1 MSSSDQH
8 HHSGGG
14 GYYLP
19 NPSYWPI
26 IGSIAIFCLLVGAAN
41 WLHGNTIGPILF
53 TIGAILL
60 AIMLFGWF
68 STVIQETRAGLL
80 QNPQVDRSFRW
91 GMVWFIF
98 SEIMFFAAFFG
109 ALFYAR
115 VLSVPWLG
123 GAGNSAA
130 SMTHLLLWPQF
141 NENWPLLQ
149 TPNPALYPGPG
160 EVMHAWGI
168 PAINTAILLTSGLTI
183 TIAHWG
189 VLKNRRVQMIIA
201 QLATIL
207 LGISF
212 LCLQAHE
219 YWEAYTRL
227 SLKLSA
233 GIYGTTFF
241 MLTGFHG
248 LHVTIGTI
256 MLIVI
261 LWRMLKG
268 DFNSQEH
275 FGFEATSWYWH
286 FVDVVWL
293 ALFIFVY
300 WL

>member
-1 MSSSDQH
+1 MASE
-8 HHSGGG
+8 HHSG

-19 NPSYWPI
+19 SPSYWPI

-41 WLHGNTIGPILF
+41 WLHGNHIGPVLF
-53 TIGAILL
+53 VAGAIIL
-60 AIMLFGWF
+60 AVMLFGWF
-68 STVIQETRAGLL
+68 GTVIRETRAGLL
-80 QNPQVDRSFRW
+80 EDPQVDRSFRW
-91 GMVWFIF
+91 GMAWFIF
-98 SEIMFFAAFFG
+98 SEVMFFGAFFG

-115 VLSVPWLG
+115 VLSIPWLG
-123 GAGNSAA
+123 GEGSNAA
-130 SMTHLLLWPQF
+130 VMTHLLLWPSFTQA
-141 NENWPLLQ
+141 WPLYQ
-149 TPNPALYPGPG
+149 TPNPALFQGPV
-160 EVMHAWGI
+160 EVMKAWSI
-168 PAINTAILLTSGLTI
+168 PAVNTAILLSSGVTI

-189 VLKNRRVQMIIA
+189 VLKNRRIQMILA
-201 QLATIL
+201 QLVTIL

-227 SLKLSA
+227 DLKLSA

-275 FGFEATSWYWH
+275 FGFEAASWYWH

-293 ALFIFVY
+293 LLFVFVY

>member
-1 MSSSDQH
+1 MSTD
-8 HHSGGG
+8 HHSG

-41 WLHGNTIGPILF
+41 WLHGNIIGPILF
-53 TIGAILL
+53 FAGAIVL
-60 AIMLFGWF
+60 AVMLFGWF
-68 STVIQETRAGLL
+68 GTVISETRAGLL
-80 QNPQVDRSFRW
+80 QDPQVDRSFRW

-98 SEIMFFAAFFG
+98 SEVMFFGAFFG
-109 ALFYAR
+109 ALFYTR
-115 VLSVPWLG
+115 VLSVPWLSG
-123 GAGNSAA
+123 EGSNAA
-130 SMTHLLLWPQF
+130 IMTHMLLWPQF
-141 NENWPLLQ
+141 TQSWPLYQ
-149 TPNPALYPGPG
+149 TPNPALFAGPR
-160 EVMHAWGI
+160 EVMSAWGI
-168 PAINTAILLTSGLTI
+168 PAINTAILLTSGVTI

-207 LGISF
+207 LGIAF

-219 YWEAYTRL
+219 YWEAYSL
-227 SLKLSA
+227 LNLKLSA

-275 FGFEATSWYWH
+275 FGFEAASWYWH
-286 FVDVVWL
+286 FVDVIWL
-293 ALFIFVY
+293 ILFVFVY

>member
-1 MSSSDQH
+1 MSSDHQS
-8 HHSGGG
+8 G

-41 WLHGNTIGPILF
+41 WLHGNSIGPVLF
-53 TIGAILL
+53 VLGFIVL
-60 AIMLFGWF
+60 AVMLFGWF
-68 STVIQETRAGLL
+68 GTVIRETRAGLL
-80 QNPQVDRSFRW
+80 EDPQVDRSFRW

-98 SEIMFFAAFFG
+98 SEVMFFGAFFG
-109 ALFYAR
+109 ALFYTR

-123 GAGNSAA
+123 GEGSNAA
-130 SMTHLLLWPQF
+130 ALTHLLLWPQF
-141 NENWPLLQ
+141 SHSWPLYQ
-149 TPNPALYPGPG
+149 TPNPALFAGPH
-160 EVMHAWGI
+160 EVMGAWGI
-168 PAINTAILLTSGLTI
+168 PAINTAILLASGVTI

-189 VLKNRRVQMIIA
+189 VLKNRRVQMVVA

-212 LCLQAHE
+212 LILQAHE
-219 YWEAYTRL
+219 YWEAYSL
-227 SLKLSA
+227 LNLKLSA

-268 DFNSQEH
+268 DFNSKEH
-275 FGFEATSWYWH
+275 FGFEAASWYWH

-293 ALFIFVY
+293 LLFVFVY

>member
-1 MSSSDQH
+1 MSSD
-8 HHSGGG
+8 HHSG

-41 WLHGNTIGPILF
+41 WLHGNIIGPILF
-53 TIGAILL
+53 FAGAIVL
-60 AIMLFGWF
+60 AVMLFGWF
-68 STVIQETRAGLL
+68 GTVISETRAGLL
-80 QNPQVDRSFRW
+80 QDPQVDRSFRW

-98 SEIMFFAAFFG
+98 SEIMFFGAFFG
-109 ALFYAR
+109 ALFYTR
-115 VLSVPWLG
+115 VLSVPWLSG
-123 GAGNSAA
+123 EGSNAA
-130 SMTHLLLWPQF
+130 VMTHMLLWPQF
-141 NENWPLLQ
+141 IQSWPLYQ
-149 TPNPALYPGPG
+149 TPNPALFAGPR
-160 EVMHAWGI
+160 EVMSAWGI
-168 PAINTAILLTSGLTI
+168 PAINTAILLSSGVTI

-189 VLKNRRVQMIIA
+189 VLKNRRAQMITA

-207 LGISF
+207 LGIAF

-219 YWEAYTRL
+219 YWEAYSL
-227 SLKLSA
+227 LNLKLSA

-275 FGFEATSWYWH
+275 FGFEAASWYWH
-286 FVDVVWL
+286 FVDVIWL
-293 ALFIFVY
+293 ILFVFVY

>member
-1 MSSSDQH
+1 MSSD
-8 HHSGGG
+8 HHSG

-41 WLHGNTIGPILF
+41 WLHGNIIGPILF
-53 TIGAILL
+53 FAGAIVL
-60 AIMLFGWF
+60 AVMLFGWF
-68 STVIQETRAGLL
+68 GTVISETRAGLL
-80 QNPQVDRSFRW
+80 QDPQVDRSFRW

-98 SEIMFFAAFFG
+98 SEVMFFGAFFG
-109 ALFYAR
+109 ALFYTR
-115 VLSVPWLG
+115 VLSVPWLSG
-123 GAGNSAA
+123 EGSNAA
-130 SMTHLLLWPQF
+130 ILTHMLLWPQF
-141 NENWPLLQ
+141 TQSWPLYQ
-149 TPNPALYPGPG
+149 TPNPALFAGPR
-160 EVMHAWGI
+160 EVMSAWGI
-168 PAINTAILLTSGLTI
+168 PAINTAILLSSGVTI

-189 VLKNRRVQMIIA
+189 VLKNRRMQMMTA

-207 LGISF
+207 LGIAF

-219 YWEAYTRL
+219 YWEAYSL
-227 SLKLSA
+227 LNLKLSA

-275 FGFEATSWYWH
+275 FGFEAASWYWH
-286 FVDVVWL
+286 FVDVIWL
-293 ALFIFVY
+293 ILFIFVY

>member
-1 MSSSDQH
+1 MSSD
-8 HHSGGG
+8 HHSS

-19 NPSYWPI
+19 NPSHWPI

-53 TIGAILL
+53 VVGAIFFVV
-60 AIMLFGWF
+60 MLFGWF
-68 STVIQETRAGLL
+68 GTVIRETRAGLL
-80 QNPQVDRSFRW
+80 KDAQVDRSFRW
-91 GMVWFIF
+91 GMAWFIF
-98 SEIMFFAAFFG
+98 SEVMFFAAFFG
-109 ALFYAR
+109 ALFYTR
-115 VLSVPWLG
+115 TYSVPWLG
-123 GAGNSAA
+123 GSGGSSHAI
-130 SMTHLLLWPQF
+130 MTNLLLWPQF
-141 NENWPLLQ
+141 TQAWPLFQ
-149 TPNPALYPGPG
+149 TPNPALFQGPE
-160 EVMHAWGI
+160 EVMSAWGI
-168 PAINTAILLTSGLTI
+168 PAINTAILLSSGVTI
-183 TIAHWG
+183 TIAHWA
-189 VLKNRRVQMIIA
+189 VLQERRTPMMLA

-219 YWEAYTRL
+219 YWEAYMRL
-227 SLKLSA
+227 GLKLSA

-261 LWRMLKG
+261 LWRMHKG
-268 DFNSQEH
+268 DFNSKEH
-275 FGFEATSWYWH
+275 FGFEAASWYWH

-293 ALFIFVY
+293 ILFVFVY

>member
-1 MSSSDQH
+1 MSSEQHQH
-8 HHSGGG
+8 HGN
-14 GYYLP
+14 YYLP

-26 IGSIAIFCLLVGAAN
+26 IGSVAIFCLLVGAAN
-41 WLHGNTIGPILF
+41 WLHGNVIGPVLF
-53 TIGAILL
+53 FVGAIIL

-68 STVIQETRAGLL
+68 GTVISETRAGLL
-80 QNPQVDRSFRW
+80 QDPQVDRSFRW

-98 SEIMFFAAFFG
+98 SEIMFFLAFFG

-115 VLSVPWLG
+115 VFSVPWL
-123 GAGNSAA
+123 AGQGNNAA
-130 SMTHLLLWPQF
+130 VLTHLLLWPSF
-141 NENWPLLQ
+141 THSWPLFQ
-149 TPNPALYPGPG
+149 TPNPALFKGPM
-160 EVMHAWGI
+160 EVMSAWGI
-168 PAINTAILLTSGLTI
+168 PAINTAILLTSGVTI

-189 VLKNRRVQMIIA
+189 VLKNRRVQMMLA
-201 QLATIL
+201 QFVTIL
-207 LGISF
+207 LGIAF

-219 YWEAYTRL
+219 YWDAYHL
-227 SLKLSA
+227 KQLKLSA

-248 LHVTIGTI
+248 LHVTIGSI

-275 FGFEATSWYWH
+275 FGFEAVSWYWH

-293 ALFIFVY
+293 GLFIFVY